1 MVPNVIGMG
10 VHADGGI
17 MMTKPYAAGG
27 AYISRMST
35 HCKGCFFDPK
45 KRTGDDACPF
55 TTLYWDFL
63 DRHREEFK
71 GNHRIA
77 QQLFGLDRLKDLDE
91 VRSRAK
97 DVLKKLD
104 QGKL

>member
-1 MVPNVIGMG
+1 MCIR
-10 VHADGGI
+10 D
-17 MMTKPYAAGG
+17 
-27 AYISRMST
+27 R
-35 HCKGCFFDPK
+35 
-45 KRTGDDACPF
+45 
-55 TTLYWDFL
+55 LYWDFL

-77 QQLFGLDRLKDLDE
+77 QQLFGLNRLKDLDE